1 MGDGRMITV
10 NLTKAKEI
18 KKDIVRA
25 ERAPLLQA
33 LDIELMKNITDPV
46 KVAEIEAKKQT
57 LRDATAHA
65 SIVEATTVEEL
76 KAANPLEV

>member
-1 MGDGRMITV
+1 MIKI
-10 NLTKAKEI
+10 NLNKAKEI
-18 KKDIVRA
+18 KKDMVRA
-25 ERAPLLQA
+25 DRKSMLEA
-33 LDIELMKNITDPV
+33 LDIELMRNLSDPV
-46 KVAEIEAKKQT
+46 KVAEIEAKKQA

>member
-1 MGDGRMITV
+1 MITV

-18 KKDIVRA
+18 KKDMVRA
-25 ERAPLLQA
+25 ERAPMLQA

-46 KVAEIEAKKQT
+46 KVAEIEAQKQA
-57 LRDATAHA
+57 LRDATTHA

-76 KAANPLEV
+76 KAANPLV

>member
-1 MGDGRMITV
+1 MITV
-10 NLTKAKEI
+10 NLNKAKEI
-18 KKDIVRA
+18 KKDMVRA
-25 ERAPLLQA
+25 DRKSMLEA
-33 LDIELMKNITDPV
+33 LDIELMRNLSDPV
-46 KVAEIEAKKQT
+46 KVAEIEAKKQA

>member
-1 MGDGRMITV
+1 MITV
-10 NLTKAKEI
+10 NLNKAKEI
-18 KKDIVRA
+18 KKDMVRA
-25 ERAPLLQA
+25 DRKSMLEA
-33 LDIELMKNITDPV
+33 LDIELMRNLADPV
-46 KVAEIEAKKQT
+46 KVAEIEAKKQA

>member
-1 MGDGRMITV
+1 MITV

-18 KKDIVRA
+18 KKDMVRA
-25 ERAPLLQA
+25 DRKPMLEA

-46 KVAEIEAKKQT
+46 KVAEIEAKKQA
-57 LRDATAHA
+57 LRDATSHA
-65 SIVEATTVEEL
+65 SIVAATTVEEL

>member
-1 MGDGRMITV
+1 MTIKI
-10 NLTKAKEI
+10 NIEKAREI
-18 KKDIVRA
+18 KKDMVRA
-25 ERAPLLQA
+25 DRTPLLQA
-33 LDIELMKNITDPV
+33 LDIELMRNLADPA
-46 KVAEIEAKKQT
+46 KVAEIEAKKQA

>member
-1 MGDGRMITV
+1 MITV
-10 NLTKAKEI
+10 NLNKAKEI
-18 KKDIVRA
+18 KKDMVRA
-25 ERAPLLQA
+25 DRKAMLEA
-33 LDIELMKNITDPV
+33 LDIELMRNLADPV
-46 KVAEIEAKKQT
+46 KVAEIEAKKQA

>member
-1 MGDGRMITV
+1 MITV
-10 NLTKAKEI
+10 NLTKAREI
-18 KKDIVRA
+18 KKDMVRA

-46 KVAEIEAKKQT
+46 KVAEIEAKKQA
-57 LRDATAHA
+57 LRDATTHE
-65 SIVEATTVEEL
+65 SIVGASTVEEL

>member
-1 MGDGRMITV
+1 MGDDRMITV
-10 NLTKAKEI
+10 NLSKAKEI
-18 KKDIVRA
+18 KKDMVRA
-25 ERAPLLQA
+25 DRKAMLEA

-46 KVAEIEAKKQT
+46 KVAEIEAKKQA

>member
-1 MGDGRMITV
+1 MITI

-18 KKDIVRA
+18 KKDMVRA
-25 ERAPLLQA
+25 ERKPMLEA

-46 KVAEIEAKKQT
+46 KVAEIEAQKQA
-57 LRDATAHA
+57 LRDATTHA
-65 SIVEATTVEEL
+65 SIVNATTVEEL